1 MFVASLVERCGLE
14 TGVEEALDKLR
25 GYRGKEAGRSLL
37 TAMENLGWVPRG
49 LLHSKGDMSVSSA
62 TTTNVE

>member
-1 MFVASLVERCGLE
+1 V
-14 TGVEEALDKLR
+14 DKL
-25 GYRGKEAGRSLL
+25 GEYCGKEAGRSLL
-37 TAMENLGWVPRG
+37 TTMENLGWVPRG